1 MLFVIVFLVAALIYS
16 FFLLESL
23 IKAEHDLDKVAW
35 EADGKPRGFFWSSP
49 ECTWLGSSLA
59 FKRVS
64 FAWLF
69 KTPAWAAKSVSCC
82 AQLKHLRIAVLIW
95 NIGIAACFIHYFSQR

>member
-35 EADGKPRGFFWSSP
+35 EADGKPRGFFGVVLNV
-49 ECTWLGSSLA
+49 LGLEAALHLSA
-59 FKRVS
+59 FPLLGYLKLRRGPLKV
-64 FAWLF
+64 FH
-69 KTPAWAAKSVSCC
+69 AALS
-82 AQLKHLRIAVLIW
+82 
-95 NIGIAACFIHYFSQR
+95 